1 MYYII
6 GRLINHIYTAH
17 TCRCVHII
25 MCEKKQTLFLDVERQ
40 TNKGNSQFD
49 MSFFYRC
56 FVLSGS
62 IIGKT
67 SADPSA
73 QTKNLSNTK
82 THHICLI
89 KFDKHPK
96 SSLNISTCS
105 GWEVPSCV
113 PKVWNNKKT
122 LGFSQTTW
130 IPWASR
136 CCWHSEHLVCHNA
149 SGSWKWVRQPNHYKH
164 PTHNTQITYLLPLH
178 LLHQTYKFLLTL
190 TYPEIIHEGRI
201 LFSSQQPLRSSTFM
215 S

>member
-1 MYYII
+1 
-6 GRLINHIYTAH
+6 
-17 TCRCVHII
+17 
-25 MCEKKQTLFLDVERQ
+25 MCEKTQTIFLDVERQ

-56 FVLSGS
+56 LSVLSGS

-73 QTKNLSNTK
+73 Q
-82 THHICLI
+82 
-89 KFDKHPK
+89 HPK

-113 PKVWNNKKT
+113 CSRFGTTKKT

-164 PTHNTQITYLLPLH
+164 RTHNTQITYLLPLH
-178 LLHQTYKFLLTL
+178 LLHQTYRFLLTL
-190 TYPEIIHEGRI
+190 TYPEIIHESRI
-201 LFSSQQPLRSSTFM
+201 LFSSQQPLRSNTFM